1 MNTKRSFRSSFLCAL
16 ALLAACL
23 GTPVHARAA
32 SPGTSTEPP
41 AGPLPFIQDD
51 YAKAL
56 ALARTQEAPLFIEF
70 WAPW

>member
-1 MNTKRSFRSSFLCAL
+1 MKMHRTLRSTLL
-16 ALLAACL
+16 YTVALLAACVFA
-23 GTPVHARAA
+23 PVSSSAA
-32 SPGTSTEPP
+32 SSKATLEPP

-56 ALARTQEAPLFIEF
+56 ALSRAQKAPLFVEF

>member
-1 MNTKRSFRSSFLCAL
+1 MNTHRTLRSILLYTTAIL
-16 ALLAACL
+16 AVCIL
-23 GTPVHARAA
+23 TPANGSAA
-32 SPGTSTEPP
+32 SSQGISEPP

-56 ALARTQEAPLFIEF
+56 ALSREKKAPLFVEF